1 MPRFFYTSLLL
12 LAVVFWGSAFVGIR
26 IALHHGFHPGSL
38 AFFRYTVAAIVLLFV
53 CGKWLKP
60 KNKLTLREW
69 VFMIFVGLM
78 GIAFYS
84 VTLNIG
90 EMEVSAGIAA
100 FIVSQES
107 VIMLLLC
114 MWFFKEKTPLRAWLG
129 IALSV
134 IGIALIAWSKSHNI
148 ESLLAVL
155 WVLFAA
161 IFAALYN
168 VLQRKIVPKVGSI
181 QFIMYA
187 IFASAI
193 FLCVLYLPQLISDW
207 HAIDATG
214 FAAASYLAI
223 VPGIFGY
230 WLLSVTAPN
239 LPISHVSALL
249 FLIPV
254 VATLLGAVVLGEIP
268 AYLAL
273 LGGGLTLL
281 GAIWTQLSNR
291 AG

>member
-1 MPRFFYTSLLL
+1 MKIIMKAIHNVQDHVYVIYHLKLDYVCKLPFF
-12 LAVVFWGSAFVGIR
+12 
-26 IALHHGFHPGSL
+26 
-38 AFFRYTVAAIVLLFV
+38 FFL
-53 CGKWLKP
+53 
-60 KNKLTLREW
+60 
-69 VFMIFVGLM
+69 
-78 GIAFYS
+78 
-84 VTLNIG
+84 
-90 EMEVSAGIAA
+90 
-100 FIVSQES
+100 
-107 VIMLLLC
+107 
-114 MWFFKEKTPLRAWLG
+114 
-129 IALSV
+129 
-134 IGIALIAWSKSHNI
+134 
-148 ESLLAVL
+148 
-155 WVLFAA
+155 
-161 IFAALYN
+161 
-168 VLQRKIVPKVGSI
+168 
-181 QFIMYA
+181 FIMYA

-254 VATLLGAVVLGEIP
+254 VATLLGTVVLGEIP
-268 AYLAL
+268 VYLAL

-291 AG
+291 VG